1 MKKIG
6 KILSTVTIL
15 TSVGVILSMGR
26 DSWSS
31 QGGRV
36 VEKCRGS
43 EFEIFGRH
51 PAYALGRNP
60 AGKLIF
66 QDAGQALR
74 QFRKDYPVR
83 ERSCGRHMACLNCG
97 RIRGS
102 CIGRIWSTIPKGAW
116 LTISWR
122 NFWRF
127 IKTVWRD
134 DCCGT
139 QQSHSHLGTRKSA
152 QGISL
157 CAFFFMFSVLP
168 LKTRRAAAPTKRQLA
183 VRAKSRLIGYSSF
196 QEYILRS
203 SLPTASS

>member
-1 MKKIG
+1 MGKNLVHSHNPHIRRRDPVHGTGFLVLAGRPCGGEVPGIG
-6 KILSTVTIL
+6 VRNI
-15 TSVGVILSMGR
+15 
-26 DSWSS
+26 W
-31 QGGRV
+31 
-36 VEKCRGS
+36 
-43 EFEIFGRH
+43 RH

-74 QFRKDYPVR
+74 QDFSEGLPQ
-83 ERSCGRHMACLNCG
+83 SGRGGSGRYMACLNCG

-116 LTISWR
+116 PTISWR

-157 CAFFFMFSVLP
+157 CAFFMFSVLP
-168 LKTRRAAAPTKRQLA
+168 LKTRRAAAPPTKRQLA